1 VSSGSPLETEA
12 LEAFRTA
19 QKITRGVRRLLAT
32 AGYSSVCE
40 LVLPNGRRAD
50 VVGMSGSGG
59 ILIVEVKSSAADF
72 RADSKWPEYLSYC
85 DQFYFALAP
94 DGPVDLIPADV
105 GLILADPYSGE
116 FVRNAPHNPMVGA
129 RRRPILL
136 AFARHAANQL
146 HALQDNQF
154 KGAYSL

>member
-1 VSSGSPLETEA
+1 M
-12 LEAFRTA
+12 
-19 QKITRGVRRLLAT
+19 LAT

-50 VVGMSGSGG
+50 IVGMSGSGS

-85 DQFYFALAP
+85 DQFYFALAA

-105 GLILADPYSGE
+105 GLILADSYSGE
-116 FVRNAPHNPMVGA
+116 FVRNAPHSPMAGA
-129 RRRPILL
+129 RRRSILL
-136 AFARHAANQL
+136 YFARHAANQL
-146 HALQDNQF
+146 HALQDSQF

>member
-1 VSSGSPLETEA
+1 MSLGSNLETEA
-12 LEAFRTA
+12 LEAGQAA
-19 QKITRGVRRLLAT
+19 QRITRGTRRLLAT
-32 AGYSSVCE
+32 TGYSSVCE

-50 VVGMSGSGG
+50 IVGMSGSGS
-59 ILIVEVKSSAADF
+59 IIIVEVKSSAADF
-72 RADSKWPEYLSYC
+72 RADTKWPEYLGYC
-85 DQFYFALAP
+85 DQFYFALAA

-116 FVRNAPHNPMVGA
+116 FVRNAPHIPVVGP

-136 AFARHAANQL
+136 SFARHAANQL
-146 HALQDNQF
+146 LALQDNQF